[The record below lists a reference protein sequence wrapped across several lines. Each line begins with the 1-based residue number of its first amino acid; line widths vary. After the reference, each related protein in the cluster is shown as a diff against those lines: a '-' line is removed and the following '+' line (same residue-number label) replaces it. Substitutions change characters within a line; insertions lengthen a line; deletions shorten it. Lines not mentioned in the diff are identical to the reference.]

1 MNRIIISKN
10 KLENYKDEFISIQNH
25 IITFQKNGD
34 YTLEYL
40 DSDDIKLDIIIP
52 DQVCV
57 KLFIWSIDQRLRI
70 KTHYKLGSFSN
81 LMLFQFY
88 CNKSVAE
95 DVIMDLDGEY
105 SKISSS
111 FSSISMGCDEYHI
124 VVNHHNHH
132 VTSSISN
139 KCIGLDKSKIHFQI
153 DSVLDKGNVGCVMDQ
168 NTRILTLGDVDAK
181 VVPNMF
187 ISEDS
192 VEARHG
198 AVIGSFREEDI
209 FYLMSRGISREEA
222 VMLLIKGFLF
232 SNFVVDMDKR
242 GRILECIRKIWG

>member
-10 KLENYKDEFISIQNH
+10 KLENYTDEFISIQEH
-25 IITFQKNGD
+25 VITFQKNGD
-34 YTLEYL
+34 YTLEYIE
-40 DSDDIKLDIIIP
+40 SDDIKLDIIIP

-57 KLFIWSIDQRLRI
+57 KLFIWSVDQKIRV
-70 KTHYKLGSFSN
+70 KTHYKLGNFSN
-81 LMLFQFY
+81 LLLFQFY
-88 CNKSVAE
+88 CNKSVDE
-95 DVIMDLDGEY
+95 NVIIDLEGEY

-111 FSSISMGCDEYHI
+111 FSSISIGNDEYHI

-153 DSVLDKGNVGCVMDQ
+153 DSLLDKGNIGCVMDQ
-168 NTRILTLGDVDAK
+168 PTRIFNLDDVDAT
-181 VVPNMF
+181 VIPRLF
-187 ISEDS
+187 LSEDS

-198 AVIGSFREEDI
+198 GVIGSFREEDI
-209 FYLMSRGISREEA
+209 FYFMSRGISRKEA
-222 VMLLIKGFLF
+222 MLLLIKGFLF
-232 SNFVVDMDKR
+232 SNFVVDTDKR